1 MLKENWKEQ
10 QSHSRPVPLGRN
22 QSVFSSHAG
31 RERRNPLEVPS
42 APSSDVQPF
51 AACSQRSQFALQ
63 PAASL
68 SALQG
73 CQTNSVIVLHPV
85 EAEIIK
91 SVFFFSVWLLRSTV
105 QLSAVSI
112 CHTDCGFWRCL
123 HKSCYPPCKNG
134 GVWSFHGYVLFGQWW
149 QWVRWMELSLFPFFS
164 FLFALTRGSCVDQGK
179 TQLKSAHQ
187 WRSISQIRGA
197 K

>member
-1 MLKENWKEQ
+1 M
-10 QSHSRPVPLGRN
+10 
-22 QSVFSSHAG
+22 VFSSRTG

-68 SALQG
+68 SAFQG
-73 CQTNSVIVLHPV
+73 CQMNSVIVLHPV

-91 SVFFFSVWLLRSTV
+91 SFFFFFFSVLLLRSIV

-112 CHTDCGFWRCL
+112 CHTDCGFE
-123 HKSCYPPCKNG
+123 
-134 GVWSFHGYVLFGQWW
+134 GVCTRAAIHPAKMEGYGAFMAMSFLGNNGQWAVLAW
-149 QWVRWMELSLFPFFS
+149 SCHYFHSS
-164 FLFALTRGSCVDQGK
+164 FLFSLTRGSCVDLEN
-179 TQLKSAHQ
+179 TQLRSAHQ
-187 WRSISQIRGA
+187 WHSISQIKGA